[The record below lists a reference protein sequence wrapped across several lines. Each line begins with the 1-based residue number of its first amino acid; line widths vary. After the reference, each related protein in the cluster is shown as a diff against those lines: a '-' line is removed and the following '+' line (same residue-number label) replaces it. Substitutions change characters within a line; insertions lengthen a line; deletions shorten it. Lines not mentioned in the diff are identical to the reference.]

1 MKKVFLAAIVLF
13 FTTYF
18 IGCEKDDICTAA
30 TPTTPSLIIEFYNTD
45 NRTELK
51 KVTNLVVVA
60 NGLNESLPPF
70 NDVSKIKIPLKTNTN
85 STSYSFLWNFNKTTQ
100 AAEKRDTITFNY
112 TRNDVFISR
121 ACGFKTLFDL
131 DKVNSIKIAP
141 EKTSW
146 IKGYDVIIPAIEN
159 ENNTHVKI
167 YH

>member
-51 KVTNLVVVA
+51 KVTNFSFVSD
-60 NGLNESLPPF
+60 GLEVNLPLY
-70 NDVSKIKIPLKTNTN
+70 NDVSKIKIPLKTNAN
-85 STSYSFLWNFNKTTQ
+85 STSYSFLWNYNATTKT
-100 AAEKRDTITFNY
+100 AEKEAEITFNY

-141 EKTSW
+141 ENTSW